1 MRSKIA
7 QNRGSLTADNVTS
20 FVFVPAHQLQRD
32 LAIHPNG
39 LLLCSLYHTKG
50 GSSALDHSFLI
61 RMTFT
66 AKNLVNQ
73 ICEGT
78 YLCLSNKVGYKIWKS
93 TIFSNFQNELLVSFT
108 SLFFHEAI
116 STKWNVT
123 QLWRKLTLITHKIV
137 PYDPFPLIS
146 MDLMKAHHHFRS
158 IPERGGCF

>member
-39 LLLCSLYHTKG
+39 LLLCSLYHTKE
-50 GSSALDHSFLI
+50 GSSALGHSFLI

-73 ICEGT
+73 ICEYIYVCRIDLVT
-78 YLCLSNKVGYKIWKS
+78 KLEEVLSFPIFKTRCLYHFHHYSSMRLFQQMEWD
-93 TIFSNFQNELLVSFT
+93 TIGKKAYTHHTHYSSLL
-108 SLFFHEAI
+108 
-116 STKWNVT
+116 
-123 QLWRKLTLITHKIV
+123 
-137 PYDPFPLIS
+137 PFPLDFYGLNESSSSFQINS
-146 MDLMKAHHHFRS
+146 
-158 IPERGGCF
+158 